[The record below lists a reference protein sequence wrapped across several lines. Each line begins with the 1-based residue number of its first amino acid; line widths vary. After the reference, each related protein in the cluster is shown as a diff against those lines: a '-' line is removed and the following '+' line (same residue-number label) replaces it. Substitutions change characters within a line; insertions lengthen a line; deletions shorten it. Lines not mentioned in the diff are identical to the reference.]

1 MTDTLDWSNLE
12 SLAEAQRLAL
22 WGAGSLPA
30 WCAAAR
36 PTSPPS
42 ARASSSCAP
51 ACARWPCAARRRVEN
66 HLGSIHALALGNLC
80 ELAAGMVTEVT
91 TPPGTRWIPRG
102 MTIEYLRKAES
113 EVCATAR
120 LDKSDWSAPG
130 NVAVP
135 VSVADKNGNEVVR
148 AVITMH
154 IAARQ
159 ALRLR
164 SAAARYGPMMIPRR
178 IEVSISHSSRR
189 CEVAWRLADTVR
201 TRLPPRWCV
210 TR

>member
-1 MTDTLDWSNLE
+1 MERLTMTDIPPIGPTL
-12 SLAEAQRLAL
+12 EAWHKRSASRLGRWL
-22 WGAGSLPA
+22 F
-30 WCAAAR
+30 AR
-36 PTSPPS
+36 MVCRRSPFFATIRPRFS
-42 ARASSSCAP
+42 ELRPGLCKVGML
-51 ACARWPCAARRRVEN
+51 RRRSIEN

-120 LDKSDWSAPG
+120 LDKSEWAAPG
-130 NVAVP
+130 TVAVP

-154 IAARQ
+154 
-159 ALRLR
+159 
-164 SAAARYGPMMIPRR
+164 
-178 IEVSISHSSRR
+178 VSPGK
-189 CEVAWRLADTVR
+189 A
-201 TRLPPRWCV
+201 
-210 TR
+210 